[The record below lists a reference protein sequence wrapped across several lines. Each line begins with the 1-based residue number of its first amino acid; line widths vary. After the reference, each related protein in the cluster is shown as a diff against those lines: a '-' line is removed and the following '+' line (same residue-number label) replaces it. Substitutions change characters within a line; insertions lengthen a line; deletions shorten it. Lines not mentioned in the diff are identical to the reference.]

1 MAEGK
6 SIEIGWQSEERS
18 QGEAS
23 GMTPDLVGSG

>member
-6 SIEIGWQSEERS
+6 SIEIGWQSKERS

-23 GMTPDLVGSG
+23 GMTPDLLGSG